1 MTNHLWVYGIIG
13 EAPKGATDKYYSFKN
28 LLEDLDPAAD
38 DYTVHI
44 YSPGGDVFEGQ
55 AIYNAL
61 KNTGKNI
68 KVLIEGVCASIATL
82 IAATASPGMLYM
94 NSNSQFMVHPP
105 KFNNISGDENQL
117 RTGADQLAQIKTLL
131 VSVYRKRTGL
141 PEEKVRE
148 MVNTETWMLPE
159 VAKNLGFV
167 DEVVESMKA
176 VAYADYKPNNM
187 EDKNTILAAIEN
199 LGKKISGYWKP
210 KNESTTLA
218 DGSVITV
225 ATEDGDWTGKQVTR
239 EDGSPLE
246 PGEYPLTDGR
256 ILVVGDGSTIAEV
269 RETAAEDKA
278 QDTENSDDMQY
289 KEKFEAAEARIKE
302 LESALQATS
311 DTKAQTEAKV
321 KSLENKINVDMKAL
335 SEELNKIKNTTA
347 GDQSA
352 PVKATSP
359 VSSGAPSEDPMKA
372 WYKKHIFD
380 VRNTD

>member
-256 ILVVGDGSTIAEV
+256 ILVVGEGSTIAEV

-359 VSSGAPSEDPMKA
+359 VNSGAPSEDPMKA
-372 WYKKHIFD
+372 WYKKNIFD